1 MRIFCF
7 SIVSTLLLI
16 YTCCAF
22 EVNDKIAEQTISE
35 LGIVD
40 TAIFEEEH
48 TITRNDSISL
58 IMRAIGVPDNV
69 FEESYGAP
77 DIQMAPFDDAD
88 NYFSICKFTTG
99 TNYVGLSMQHT
110 DVILG
115 EAQWEDERGI
125 KYIQINPTRPVTT
138 KEAVAFMVRCLKN
151 PPMDEKDLEQT
162 FARGLEVGLIK
173 TTDSFYLEPD
183 KPISCN
189 DFFVML
195 QRFLYQPMYLYF
207 DNVSEFIRDFCYA
220 EAGNE
225 DYITFL
231 KQRALQE

>member
-1 MRIFCF
+1 MPCQAIN
-7 SIVSTLLLI
+7 I
-16 YTCCAF
+16 
-22 EVNDKIAEQTISE
+22 NDNIAEQIISE
-35 LGIVD
+35 LDIAD
-40 TAIFEEEH
+40 TTIFKGEN
-48 TITRNDSISL
+48 TITRNDCVAL
-58 IMRAIGVPDNV
+58 VMRTLGVPDDV
-69 FEESYGAP
+69 YLESYGGT
-77 DIQMAPFDDAD
+77 DITVVFDDFKTTD
-88 NYFSICKFTTG
+88 KVLEYFSICKFTTG
-99 TNYVGLSMQHT
+99 TDYVGLAIERT
-110 DVILG
+110 DLIYG
-115 EAQWEDERGI
+115 EYKEKNERGVEVI
-125 KYIQINPTRPVTT
+125 RFNPTRPVTT

-183 KPISCN
+183 KSISCN

-220 EAGNE
+220 EDGNE